1 MGRRSE
7 EHPILVRDLL
17 RSDGSRTIA
26 FRVFCPRNDRSVSVS
41 ECEACPRCL
50 EIGAEGPG
58 ANGRVCCEA
67 IPPTSESLSADG
79 AVGSVLR
86 ESIFCVES
94 DLSVTS
100 VVAVLVERGLSG
112 VFVVDVDGRLL
123 GLIRELDLVRSRQR
137 AILGAAKPQETA
149 TADEIMSSAIAICE
163 DTPVRDAIRRLA
175 RSHLRD
181 AAIVA
186 RTGELVGVLRD
197 VDGLRWIAECARRRR

>member
-1 MGRRSE
+1 MELRSE
-7 EHPILVRDLL
+7 EHPILVRDVL

-41 ECEACPRCL
+41 ECEVCPRCL

-58 ANGRVCCEA
+58 ANGRVRCEA
-67 IPPTSESLSADG
+67 IPSTSESPSADG

-86 ESIFCVES
+86 ESTLCVES
-94 DLSVTS
+94 DLSVPS
-100 VVAVLVERGLSG
+100 VLALLVERGLSG
-112 VFVVDVDGRLL
+112 VFVVDVAGRLL
-123 GLIRELDLVRSRQR
+123 GLIRELDLCPSRQR
-137 AILGAAKPQETA
+137 AIVGPARPQETA
-149 TADEIMSSAIAICE
+149 TAEEIMSSAIAIRE
-163 DTPVRDAIRRLA
+163 ETPVRDAIRRMA

-197 VDGLRWIAECARRRR
+197 IEGLRWIAECARRRR